1 MSQVNEAILR
11 SSQASKNKQELVRK
25 LENLSKELQ
34 AKSDLLVQEEEKKK
48 IVEDKLAKEEMRTKE
63 LTQSLGESQVQIA
76 ALNTK
81 LLSMAQ
87 QIHHLQN

>member
-48 IVEDKLAKEEMRTKE
+48 IVEDKLAREEMRTKE

-76 ALNTK
+76 ALNTE

>member
-34 AKSDLLVQEEEKKK
+34 AKSDLFVQEEEKKK
-48 IVEDKLAKEEMRTKE
+48 IVEDKLAREEMRTKE

>member
-48 IVEDKLAKEEMRTKE
+48 IVEDKLAREEMRTKE
-63 LTQSLGESQVQIA
+63 LTQSLGESQIQIA
-76 ALNTK
+76 ALNTE
-81 LLSMAQ
+81 LLSMA
-87 QIHHLQN
+87 